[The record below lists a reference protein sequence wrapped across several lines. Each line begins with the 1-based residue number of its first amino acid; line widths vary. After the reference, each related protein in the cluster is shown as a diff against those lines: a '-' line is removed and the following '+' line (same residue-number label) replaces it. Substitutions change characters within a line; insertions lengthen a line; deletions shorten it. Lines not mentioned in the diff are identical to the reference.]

1 VKKGCFLGFEW
12 LIEILP
18 LLDYTAKMFLATSG
32 KYIIGPSLEKN
43 PSEAHAHTGAHAG
56 GD

>member
-1 VKKGCFLGFEW
+1 
-12 LIEILP
+12 LP